1 MLIYKVYLDMTLVIN
16 NLQPYKL
23 GKYNAT
29 FPIVFIEARNPDEAC
44 FKAAYNLIKILLEQ
58 EDTVETRLVCRK
70 VRRYLRVM
78 KVECQ

>member
-44 FKAAYNLIKILLEQ
+44 FKATYNLIKILLEQ